1 MLPVSETDVT
11 CQRPDWFAIWSLIRA
26 ILSPVLKKILIANR
40 GEIAVRVIRAAR
52 ELGIATV
59 AVYSELDRN
68 ALHVR
73 LADEAYALGG
83 QTAAESYLN
92 TEAILKAITDSGAD
106 GVHPGYGFFS
116 ENADFA
122 RAITAMGV
130 AFIGP
135 PPEAIDEMGDKV
147 SSRKAALR
155 GGAPIVPGTTEFV
168 TTAKEITDFGN
179 EFGWPVAIKAAFGGG
194 GRGMKVVQSA
204 AEVQDAMDS
213 AQREARNFFGRDEI
227 YVERYLTWPRHIEVQ
242 LVGDKHGNVVWVSTR
257 DCSAQRRHQKLI
269 EEAPAPGLPDGVE
282 EAMGA
287 AAVKAA
293 KAVGYFNAGT
303 VEFIYQDGD
312 FFFLEMNT
320 RLQVEHPVT
329 EVITGIDL
337 VEWQIRVASGEKLPM
352 TQDEVRALQR
362 GHAIEVRINAENP
375 AGGKFLPSPGPITK
389 LTAPDGFG
397 VRFDGG
403 YETGDEISQYYDN
416 LVGKV
421 IVWGKDRDTAI
432 ARTVRALKEMVVEGV
447 ATTIP
452 ADIAIL
458 EHPDFAAVTHSTK
471 WVEEVLDL
479 SGIES
484 GPVVAPAD
492 ADAPLVQR
500 QTTVEVNGRRFDVK
514 LWVPESAGVAAAA
527 PAKKKAARSASAS
540 GGGAGGGSGQI
551 AVPMQGTIV
560 KVLVEVG
567 QAVEAG
573 QSVVV
578 LEAMKMENQIE
589 ADKSG
594 TIKAVNVKPGDTVGA
609 GDVVVVIE

>member
-1 MLPVSETDVT
+1 M
-11 CQRPDWFAIWSLIRA
+11 
-26 ILSPVLKKILIANR
+26 
-40 GEIAVRVIRAAR
+40 
-52 ELGIATV
+52 GIATV

-92 TEAILKAITDSGAD
+92 TEAILDAIRKSGAD

-122 RAITAMGV
+122 RAITEMGV

-135 PPEAIDEMGDKV
+135 PPEAIVEMGDKV

-168 TTAKEITDFGN
+168 TTAKEIQDFGN
-179 EFGWPVAIKAAFGGG
+179 DFGWPVAIKAAFGGG

-204 AEVQDAMDS
+204 DQVQEAMDS
-213 AQREARNFFGRDEI
+213 AQRESKAFFGRDEI

-282 EAMGA
+282 DAMGE

-293 KAVGYFNAGT
+293 KAVGYYNAGT
-303 VEFIYQDGD
+303 VEFIFQDND

-352 TQDEVRALQR
+352 TQKQVAARR
-362 GHAIEVRINAENP
+362 NGHGIEVRINAENP
-375 AGGKFLPSPGPITK
+375 TAGKFLPSPGTITK
-389 LTAPDGFG
+389 LTTPDGFG
-397 VRFDGG
+397 TRFDGG
-403 YETGDEISQYYDN
+403 YEAGDTVSQYYDN
-416 LVGKV
+416 LVGKL

-432 ARTVRALKEMVVEGV
+432 ARTIRALDEMVIEGV
-447 ATTIP
+447 HTTIP
-452 ADIAIL
+452 ADLAIL
-458 EHPDFAAVTHSTK
+458 RHPDFSAVTHSTK
-471 WVEEVLDL
+471 WVEETLDL
-479 SGIES
+479 SGMVSTAGGTATNDE
-484 GPVVAPAD
+484 G
-492 ADAPLVQR
+492 LVER
-500 QTTVEVNGRRFDVK
+500 ATTIEVNGKRFDVK
-514 LWVPESAGVAAAA
+514 MWVPEF
-527 PAKKKAARSASAS
+527 AS
-540 GGGAGGGSGQI
+540 GPVKKSNKPTRGSGGSGGS
-551 AVPMQGTIV
+551 ANSGEVAAPMQGTIV
-560 KVLVEVG
+560 KVSVEVG
-567 QAVEAG
+567 QQVAVG
-573 QSVVV
+573 DSVVV
-578 LEAMKMENQIE
+578 LEAMKMENQITAE
-589 ADKSG
+589 
-594 TIKAVNVKPGDTVGA
+594 KAGKITKVNVKVGDKVGS
-609 GDVVVVIE
+609 GDILVVIE

>member
-1 MLPVSETDVT
+1 M
-11 CQRPDWFAIWSLIRA
+11 
-26 ILSPVLKKILIANR
+26 LKKILIANR

-52 ELGIATV
+52 EMGIATV

-106 GVHPGYGFFS
+106 AVHPGYGFFS
-116 ENADFA
+116 ENSDFA
-122 RAITAMGV
+122 QAITDMGV

-135 PPEAIDEMGDKV
+135 PPAAIVEMGDKV

-179 EFGWPVAIKAAFGGG
+179 EFGWPIAIKAAFGGG

-204 AEVQDAMDS
+204 AEVQEAMDS
-213 AQREARNFFGRDEI
+213 AQRESKNFFGRDEI

-242 LVGDKHGNVVWVSTR
+242 LVGDKHGNVVWISTR

-269 EEAPAPGLPDGVE
+269 EEAPAPGLPAGVE

-293 KAVGYFNAGT
+293 KAVGYYNAGT
-303 VEFIYQDGD
+303 VEFIFQDGE

-337 VEWQIRVASGEKLPM
+337 VEWQIRVASGETLPM
-352 TQDEVRALQR
+352 TQEEVLAARR
-362 GHAIEVRINAENP
+362 GHAIEIRINAENP

-389 LTAPDGFG
+389 LVAPDGFG

-403 YETGDEISQYYDN
+403 YESGDEISQYYDN
-416 LVGKV
+416 LVGKLV
-421 IVWGKDRDTAI
+421 VWGRDRDVAI
-432 ARTVRALKEMVVEGV
+432 ARTIRALKELVVEGI

-458 EHPDFAAVTHSTK
+458 EHPDFQAVTHSTK

-479 SGIES
+479 SNVG
-484 GPVVAPAD
+484 VAPIVGGGSD
-492 ADAPLVQR
+492 DEPMVER
-500 QTTVEVNGRRFDVK
+500 KTTVEVNGRRFGVK
-514 LWVPESAGVAAAA
+514 IWVPESAGTAA
-527 PAKKKAARSASAS
+527 PATKAKKPARSASGS
-540 GGGAGGGSGQI
+540 GGGAGGGSGKVE
-551 AVPMQGTIV
+551 VPMQGTIV

-594 TIKAVNVKPGDTVGA
+594 TVKAVNVKPGDTVGA

>member
-1 MLPVSETDVT
+1 
-11 CQRPDWFAIWSLIRA
+11 
-26 ILSPVLKKILIANR
+26 VLQKILIANR

-92 TEAILKAITDSGAD
+92 TEAILDAIRQSGAD
-106 GVHPGYGFFS
+106 AVHPGYGFFS
-116 ENADFA
+116 ENAEFA
-122 RAITAMGV
+122 RAITGMGV
-130 AFIGP
+130 TWIGP

-147 SSRKAALR
+147 SSRLAALR
-155 GGAPIVPGTTEFV
+155 GGAPIVPGTTAFAEGPD
-168 TTAKEITDFGN
+168 EIRDFGN
-179 EFGWPVAIKAAFGGG
+179 AHGWPVCIKAAFGGG

-204 AEVQDAMDS
+204 DEVADAMAS
-213 AQREARNFFGRDEI
+213 AQREAKAFFGRDEV
-227 YVERYLTWPRHIEVQ
+227 YVERYLTWPRHVEVQ
-242 LVGDKHGNVVWVSTR
+242 IVGDQHGDVVWVSTR

-282 EAMGA
+282 DAMGE

-293 KAVGYFNAGT
+293 KAVGYYNAGT

-337 VEWQIRVASGEKLPM
+337 VEWQIRVAGGEPLPM
-352 TQDEVRALQR
+352 TQAEVAARR
-362 GHAIEVRINAENP
+362 HGHGIEVRINAEDP

-389 LTAPDGFG
+389 LHLPNGFG

-403 YETGDEISQYYDN
+403 YDAGDEISQYYDN
-416 LVGKV
+416 LVGKL
-421 IVWGKDRDTAI
+421 IVWGRTREICI
-432 ARTVRALKEMVVEGV
+432 ARTIRALEEMIVEGV

-452 ADIAIL
+452 ADLAIL
-458 EHPDFAAVTHSTK
+458 RHPDFAAVEHSTK
-471 WVEEVLDL
+471 WVEQHLDL
-479 SGIES
+479 SGVGS
-484 GPVVAPAD
+484 VAATSKPD
-492 ADAPLVQR
+492 DDAPLVER
-500 QTTVEVNGRRFDVK
+500 TTTVEVNGKRFNVK
-514 LWVPESAGVAAAA
+514 MWVPEAAGVAAAPVA
-527 PAKKKAARSASAS
+527 SKRKRAAT
-540 GGGAGGGSGQI
+540 GGGAAGAGSGQV

-560 KVLVEVG
+560 KLLVEVG
-567 QAVEAG
+567 QSVEVG
-573 QSVVV
+573 QGIVV
-578 LEAMKMENQIE
+578 LEAMKMENQINAE
-589 ADKSG
+589 KSG
-594 TIKAVNVKPGDTVGA
+594 TVTEIKVAPGDKVGG
-609 GDVVVVIE
+609 GDVVAIIE

>member
-1 MLPVSETDVT
+1 M
-11 CQRPDWFAIWSLIRA
+11 
-26 ILSPVLKKILIANR
+26 LKKILIANR
-40 GEIAVRVIRAAR
+40 GEIAVRVIRTAR
-52 ELGIATV
+52 EMGIATV

-92 TEAILKAITDSGAD
+92 TEAILDAIRKSGAD

-122 RAITAMGV
+122 RAITEMGV

-135 PPEAIDEMGDKV
+135 PPEAIVEMGDKV

-168 TTAKEITDFGN
+168 TTAKEIQDFGN

-194 GRGMKVVQSA
+194 GRGMKVVQSSDQ
-204 AEVQDAMDS
+204 VQEAMDS
-213 AQREARNFFGRDEI
+213 AQRESKAFFGRDEI

-282 EAMGA
+282 EAMGE

-293 KAVGYFNAGT
+293 KAVGYYNAGT
-303 VEFIYQDGD
+303 VEFIFQDND

-352 TQDEVRALQR
+352 TQKQVAARR
-362 GHAIEVRINAENP
+362 NGHGIEVRINAENP
-375 AGGKFLPSPGPITK
+375 TAGKFLPSPGTITK
-389 LTAPDGFG
+389 LTTPDGFG
-397 VRFDGG
+397 TRFDGG
-403 YETGDEISQYYDN
+403 YEAGDTVSQYYDN
-416 LVGKV
+416 LVGKL

-432 ARTVRALKEMVVEGV
+432 ARTIRALDEMVIEGV
-447 ATTIP
+447 HTTIP
-452 ADIAIL
+452 ADLAIL
-458 EHPDFAAVTHSTK
+458 RHPDFSAVTHSTK
-471 WVEEVLDL
+471 WVEETLDL
-479 SGIES
+479 SGMVSTTGGTATNDE
-484 GPVVAPAD
+484 G
-492 ADAPLVQR
+492 LVER
-500 QTTVEVNGRRFDVK
+500 ATTIEVNGKRFDVK
-514 LWVPESAGVAAAA
+514 MWVPEF
-527 PAKKKAARSASAS
+527 AS
-540 GGGAGGGSGQI
+540 GPVKKSNKPTRGSGGSGGS
-551 AVPMQGTIV
+551 ANSGEVAAPMQGTIV
-560 KVLVEVG
+560 KVSVEVG
-567 QAVEAG
+567 QEVAVG
-573 QSVVV
+573 DSVVV
-578 LEAMKMENQIE
+578 LEAMKMENQITAE
-589 ADKSG
+589 
-594 TIKAVNVKPGDTVGA
+594 KAGKVTKVNVKVGDKVGS
-609 GDVVVVIE
+609 GDILVVIE

>member
-1 MLPVSETDVT
+1 M
-11 CQRPDWFAIWSLIRA
+11 
-26 ILSPVLKKILIANR
+26 LKKILIANR

-52 ELGIATV
+52 EMGIATV

-92 TEAILKAITDSGAD
+92 TEAILKAIKDSGAD

-116 ENADFA
+116 ENPDFA

-155 GGAPIVPGTTEFV
+155 GGAPIVPGTTEFC
-168 TTAKEITDFGN
+168 TSAQEIKDFGK

-194 GRGMKVVQSA
+194 GRGMKVVQSE
-204 AEVQDAMDS
+204 AEVQEAMDS
-213 AQREARNFFGRDEI
+213 AQREAKNFFGRDEV

-242 LVGDKHGNVVWVSTR
+242 LVGDKHGNVVWISTR

-293 KAVGYFNAGT
+293 KAVGYYNAGT

-320 RLQVEHPVT
+320 RLQVEHPVS

-337 VEWQIRVASGEKLPM
+337 VEWQIRVASGEPLPM
-352 TQDEVRALQR
+352 TQEEVRAAQR
-362 GHAIEVRINAENP
+362 GAAIEIRINAENP

-389 LTAPDGFG
+389 LVAPDGFG

-403 YETGDEISQYYDN
+403 YESGDEISQYYDN

-421 IVWGKDRDTAI
+421 IVWGKDRPTAI
-432 ARTVRALKEMVVEGV
+432 ARTIRALKEMVVEGI

-479 SGIES
+479 SGIDAA
-484 GPVVAPAD
+484 PVLPAGD
-492 ADAPLVQR
+492 DDAPLVQR

-514 LWVPESAGVAAAA
+514 LWVPESAGVAAAG
-527 PAKKKAARSASAS
+527 PAKKKAARSSAAA
-540 GGGAGGGSGQI
+540 GGGAGGGSGKI

-594 TIKAVNVKPGDTVGA
+594 TVKAINVKPGDTVGA

>member
-1 MLPVSETDVT
+1 MLPVSGTVVT
-11 CQRPDWFAIWSLIRA
+11 CHGSDWFAIGCPIRA
-26 ILSPVLKKILIANR
+26 ILTPVLKKILIANR

-168 TTAKEITDFGN
+168 TSAKEITDFGN
-179 EFGWPVAIKAAFGGG
+179 DFGWPIAIKAAFGGG

-204 AEVQDAMDS
+204 SEVQDAMDS

-352 TQDEVRALQR
+352 TQKEVRALQR

-403 YETGDEISQYYDN
+403 YESGDEISQYYDN

-421 IVWGKDRDTAI
+421 IVWGKDRETAI
-432 ARTVRALKEMVVEGV
+432 ARTIRALKEMVVEGV

-479 SGIES
+479 SHIES
-484 GPVVAPAD
+484 GPIVPASD
-492 ADAPLVQR
+492 DDAPLVQR

-527 PAKKKAARSASAS
+527 PAKKKAARSSSAS

-589 ADKSG
+589 ADKTG
-594 TIKAVNVKPGDTVGA
+594 TVKAINVKPGDTVGA

>member
-1 MLPVSETDVT
+1 MLT
-11 CQRPDWFAIWSLIRA
+11 
-26 ILSPVLKKILIANR
+26 KILIANR

-83 QTAAESYLN
+83 QTVAESYLN
-92 TEAILKAITDSGAD
+92 TEAILDAIRKSGAD

-122 RAITAMGV
+122 RQITAEGV
-130 AFIGP
+130 AWIGP

-147 SSRKAALR
+147 SSRIAAQR
-155 GGAPIVPGTTEFV
+155 GGAPIVPGTTEF
-168 TTAKEITDFGN
+168 AQGPGEIRAFGE
-179 EFGWPVAIKAAFGGG
+179 EFGWPVCIKAAFGGG

-204 AEVQDAMDS
+204 AEVDDAYAS
-213 AQREARNFFGRDEI
+213 AQREAKSFFGRDEV
-227 YVERYLTWPRHIEVQ
+227 YVERYLTWPRHVEVQ
-242 LVGDKHGNVVWVSTR
+242 LVGDQHGNVVWVSTR

-293 KAVGYFNAGT
+293 KAVGYYNAGT
-303 VEFIYQDGD
+303 VEFIYQDGE

-337 VEWQIRVASGEKLPM
+337 VEWQIRVASGEALPM
-352 TQDEVRALQR
+352 TQDEVLAQRR
-362 GHAIEVRINAENP
+362 GHAIEVRINAEDP

-389 LTAPDGFG
+389 LVAPDGFG
-397 VRFDGG
+397 VRFDSG
-403 YETGDEISQYYDN
+403 YESGDEISQFYDN
-416 LVGKV
+416 LVGKL
-421 IVWGKDRDTAI
+421 IVWGRTREIAI
-432 ARTVRALKEMVVEGV
+432 ARTIRALNEMVVEGV

-452 ADIAIL
+452 ADLAIL
-458 EHPDFAAVTHSTK
+458 EHPDFAAVEHSTK
-471 WVEEVLDL
+471 WVEERLDL
-479 SGIES
+479 SGVTRF
-484 GPVVAPAD
+484 GAAAAAD
-492 ADAPLVQR
+492 TDAEPLVER
-500 QTTVEVNGRRFDVK
+500 ATTVEVNGKRFAVK
-514 LWVPESAGVAAAA
+514 LWVPESAGTAAAA
-527 PAKKKAARSASAS
+527 PSKKKRERAATS
-540 GGGAGGGSGQI
+540 GGSSGGSGDV

-560 KVLVEVG
+560 KILVEVG
-567 QAVEAG
+567 QQVEAG
-573 QSVVV
+573 QGVVV
-578 LEAMKMENQIE
+578 LEAMKMENQIN
-589 ADKSG
+589 ADIAG
-594 TIKAVNVKPGDTVGA
+594 TIAEIKVTPGQTVGG
-609 GDVVVVIE
+609 GDVVVKITPA

>member
-1 MLPVSETDVT
+1 M
-11 CQRPDWFAIWSLIRA
+11 
-26 ILSPVLKKILIANR
+26 LKKILIANR

-52 ELGIATV
+52 EMGIATV

-83 QTAAESYLN
+83 QTAAESYIN
-92 TEAILKAITDSGAD
+92 TEAILKAIKDSGAD
-106 GVHPGYGFFS
+106 AVHPGYGFFS
-116 ENADFA
+116 ENAEFA
-122 RAITAMGV
+122 RAIGAMGV
-130 AFIGP
+130 QFIGP

-155 GGAPIVPGTTEFV
+155 GGAPIVPGTTEF
-168 TTAKEITDFGN
+168 AQSAQEIVDFGK
-179 EFGWPVAIKAAFGGG
+179 EFGWPVAIKAAYGGG
-194 GRGMKVVQSA
+194 GRGMKVVHSE
-204 AEVQDAMDS
+204 AEVQEAMDS
-213 AQREARNFFGRDEI
+213 AQREAKNFFGRDEV

-257 DCSAQRRHQKLI
+257 DCSAQRRHQKLV

-293 KAVGYFNAGT
+293 KAVGYYNAGT
-303 VEFIYQDGD
+303 VEFIYQDGE

-337 VEWQIRVASGEKLPM
+337 VEWQIRVAAGEKLPM
-352 TQDEVRALQR
+352 TQKEVRARQS
-362 GHAIEVRINAENP
+362 GAAIEIRINAENP

-389 LTAPDGFG
+389 LVAPDGFG
-397 VRFDGG
+397 VRFDSG
-403 YETGDEISQYYDN
+403 YESGDEISQYYDN
-416 LVGKV
+416 LVGKL
-421 IVWGKDRDTAI
+421 IVWGKDRPTAI
-432 ARTVRALKEMVVEGV
+432 ARTLRCLKEMVVEGV

-479 SGIES
+479 SHIGTA
-484 GPVVAPAD
+484 PVGAPAGD
-492 ADAPLVQR
+492 EDAPLVQR

-514 LWVPESAGVAAAA
+514 MWVPESAGVASSA
-527 PAKKKAARSASAS
+527 PAKKKKTRAAS
-540 GGGAGGGSGQI
+540 GASGAGGGGNGQV

-567 QAVEAG
+567 QSVEAG

-594 TIKAVNVKPGDTVGA
+594 VIKAINVAPGDTVGA